1 MRIFFAVSALALL
14 ALSNVSAGR
23 LDVAVI
29 QFPEEKTPEELSS
42 AFASQNLYEMTNSN
56 RTRTDES
63 YLKGGYILF
72 AQSLAAARTGTFGS
86 ATRIKDSRADIEG
99 QLGASNVSVTVT
111 LTEGLKVGLRSFEKK
126 VFSGAGSLPSGSPQ
140 ILSIKQ
146 IKVKSPSVNKGQAKI
161 ERYMVTT
168 VVVAQYT
175 P

>member
-1 MRIFFAVSALALL
+1 MRILLAVSALALF
-14 ALSNVSAGR
+14 ALSNVNAGR

-29 QFPEEKTPEELSS
+29 QFPEEKTPEELSA
-42 AFASQNLYEMTNSN
+42 AFASQSLYDMTNSN
-56 RTRTDES
+56 RTMTSES
-63 YLKGGYILF
+63 YLKGGYVLF
-72 AQSLAAARTGTFGS
+72 AQSLAAARSGTFGS

-99 QLGASNVSVTVT
+99 QLGTSNISVTIT
-111 LTEGLKVGLRSFEKK
+111 LMEGLKVGLRSFEKK
-126 VFSGAGSLPSGSPQ
+126 IYSGAGSLPTGSPQ

-146 IKVKSPSVNKGQAKI
+146 IKVKAPSVVKGQAKV